1 MILWNSAPRFA
12 HLRHNLS
19 RRGWLPLVVGIL
31 LLTSGVVGVGAGLVE
46 SADSPLTAPLTVGVT
61 YLPPPDT
68 PESRLYQEEGFE
80 LELAAEL
87 SRALGVAVEPVL
99 VAPEEQMRALAE
111 GRVDALIMRPGP
123 DTALPPGAHVLPS
136 GFSSGLSA
144 VMRSD
149 TSIRRW
155 EDLAGRTVCVSQAH
169 VQAQELARKL
179 GASVRIYRAPAPTL
193 IGARTGEC
201 DAALHDQASITPLFQ
216 KREWQRFNATLPET
230 TPVPLVVVVAQDK
243 PVLARQLRRA
253 LSQTELAATWPQR
266 QQRWA
271 GTVAFEVYRDQVAG
285 DCH

>member
-1 MILWNSAPRFA
+1 M
-12 HLRHNLS
+12 
-19 RRGWLPLVVGIL
+19 L
-31 LLTSGVVGVGAGLVE
+31 LAGGVAGVGAGLVE
-46 SADSPLTAPLTVGVT
+46 RMDSPLTTPLKVGVA

-68 PESRLYQEEGFE
+68 PESRIYQEEGFE

-87 SRALGVAVEPVL
+87 SRVLGVAVEPVH
-99 VAPEEQMRALAE
+99 VAPEEQAAALAQ
-111 GRVDALIMRPGP
+111 GRVDALMIRTTAE
-123 DTALPPGAHVLPS
+123 DALPEGAHILPS

-155 EDLAGRTVCVSQAH
+155 EDLKGRTVCVSQAH

-179 GASVRIYRAPAPTL
+179 GASVRTYRAPAPAL
-193 IGARTGEC
+193 IGTRTGEC
-201 DAALHDQASITPLFQ
+201 DAALHDNASITPLFE

-230 TPVPLVVVVAQDK
+230 TPVPLAVVVPQDK
-243 PVLARQLRRA
+243 PALARQLRRA
-253 LSQTELAATWPQR
+253 LGQTELAATWPQR